1 VEELSRLGVNFFF
14 VAPGSR
20 STPLAYG
27 LSRVTSIRYL
37 MVHDERIAGFMA
49 LNYAKASGRPTAV
62 VTTSGTAVANLFPSV
77 VEASS
82 TEIPLVLLTADR
94 PSELRDSG
102 APQTI
107 DQVKIFGRYVRFFSD
122 VQSPIDA
129 IPVRSVL
136 STIDHAVMKATSTYS
151 GPVHLNL
158 MFREKLAPDPTSW
171 DPFKVLQ
178 GLDEWENGARLPFS
192 IIPQRLDDRD
202 FSHEV
207 ELFNTL
213 LASTNRVLIIAAGSL
228 TDQDTYAIR
237 SFSNIVQSPVVPDVL
252 SGLRFDRAE
261 LKYPRISYM
270 DQLLLVPETFNFDD
284 DFIALQFGERIVSK
298 RINAL
303 LSRSKRIV
311 VSQSEERFDDDHN
324 VLLRIRAS
332 PSSFLLR
339 LMNSVDLQLANGMQH
354 LSEVSGLVGDFYKES
369 FTRELES
376 NGVPSEALLAWWIT
390 EMLPDD
396 STVFI
401 SNSMPIRDLN
411 FFGTDSKRLKVHSNR
426 GANGIDGIISSAL
439 GFMIAQGRPVT
450 VVIGDMAMLHD
461 LGALHEVQE
470 LMKRSLR
477 SHDGTDAKGELGLT
491 IIVVN
496 NGGGGIFN
504 FLPVAQH
511 KEFLTEFFQ
520 TNHTVS
526 FADCAKNFNL
536 RYSCATCTGDL
547 KSWGLDPPKE
557 SFRMLEV
564 KCKSLNENAEEH
576 ALLQKHLVKFLQ
588 KQT

>member
-1 VEELSRLGVNFFF
+1 
-14 VAPGSR
+14 
-20 STPLAYG
+20 
-27 LSRVTSIRYL
+27 

-49 LNYAKASGRPTAV
+49 LNYAKASGRPAAV

-77 VEASS
+77 VEASN
-82 TEIPLVLLTADR
+82 TEVPMVLLTADR

-107 DQVKIFGRYVRFFSD
+107 DQVKIFGRYTRFFSD

-129 IPVRSVL
+129 VPLRSVL
-136 STIDHAVMKATSTYS
+136 STIDHAIMKATSTYS

-158 MFREKLAPDPTSW
+158 MFREKLAPDPTAW
-171 DPFKVLQ
+171 DHVNVLQ
-178 GLDEWENGARLPFS
+178 GLDEWENGGRIPFT
-192 IIPQRLDDRD
+192 IIPNNFDDRD
-202 FSHEV
+202 LSYEV

-213 LASTNRVLIIAAGSL
+213 LASTNRVLVVAAGSL
-228 TDQDTYAIR
+228 TDQDADAIR

-252 SGLRFDRAE
+252 SGLRFDSAE

-270 DQLLLVPETFNFDD
+270 DQLLLVPEVFNFDD

-303 LSRSKRIV
+303 LSRSRRIV
-311 VSQSEERFDDDHN
+311 VSRSEDRFDDDHS

-339 LMNSVDLQLANGMQH
+339 LMNSVDLPLANGMQD
-354 LSEVSGLVGDFYKES
+354 LCELSGLVRDFYRER

-396 STVFI
+396 ATVFV
-401 SNSMPIRDLN
+401 SNSMPIRDLD
-411 FFGTDSKRLKVHSNR
+411 FFGIDSKRLKVHSNR

-470 LMKRSLR
+470 LKKKTLKPPAAG
-477 SHDGTDAKGELGLT
+477 DTKGEPGLT

-504 FLPVAQH
+504 FLPVAKH
-511 KEFLTEFFQ
+511 EEFLTEFFQ

-536 RYSCATCTGDL
+536 RYSCATGTADL

-557 SFRMLEV
+557 LFRMLEV
-564 KCKSLNENAEEH
+564 KCKSLNKNVEEH
-576 ALLQKHLVKFLQ
+576 AQLQKHLVEFLQ
-588 KQT
+588 K